1 MLPKYWKAYSIPRD
15 QFPLHRSLPVP
26 APTGSV
32 SFRWHCDRDEERQSI
47 TVVPGNPDREAFP
60 WDSAP
65 RFLLRDRDRIFGSG
79 FTKQVEEFGI
89 EEVLGA
95 PGVPQQRAYI
105 ERVIGTIR
113 RECLDHVIIV
123 KEAALRR
130 HLKLFLEYYHG
141 TRTHLSLEKET
152 PERRSVEP
160 PEVGA

>member
-1 MLPKYWKAYSIPRD
+1 
-15 QFPLHRSLPVP
+15 
-26 APTGSV
+26 
-32 SFRWHCDRDEERQSI
+32 
-47 TVVPGNPDREAFP
+47 
-60 WDSAP
+60 
-65 RFLLRDRDRIFGSG
+65 
-79 FTKQVEEFGI
+79 
-89 EEVLGA
+89 VLGA

-152 PERRSVEP
+152 PERRSVQP
-160 PEVGA
+160 PECGRVVAVPQVGGLHHRYERRAA